1 MDNTQSQIITNF
13 RSLFGR
19 YKAVVSENDRQL
31 SITVGTNTVT
41 VNKVRSVTQS
51 ATTRL

>member
-1 MDNTQSQIITNF
+1 MDNTQSQIISNF
-13 RSLFGR
+13 RALFGQ

-31 SITVGTNTVT
+31 QITVGTNTTT